1 MILGTMQEVTTQ
13 HGKDTACV
21 PDPNVEL
28 EDLLSAAVLHL
39 GHENVFQ
46 SNTLIE
52 DDVFQSNTQEPPAP
66 ETADVFQSNTPMAA
80 LRPFSYAVQDG
91 KLMFK
96 EADGNLVPSEMNATA
111 VKRAISM
118 IGIRD
123 AVRNLIEAQRDGC
136 DDEQLHALQ
145 ADLTQNYDTFVKEFG
160 NIHKRGN
167 KLAFRKDA
175 GYPLLLALEKLDDEQ
190 NVIGKTAHFQQAHNQ
205 SAYCCN
211 TRRYARG
218 RARTVAG
225 RTRQNRL
232 CIYVRTA

>member
-1 MILGTMQEVTTQ
+1 MQEVTTQ

-123 AVRNLIEAQRDGC
+123 AVRNLIEPS
-136 DDEQLHALQ
+136 
-145 ADLTQNYDTFVKEFG
+145 V
-160 NIHKRGN
+160 
-167 KLAFRKDA
+167 
-175 GYPLLLALEKLDDEQ
+175 
-190 NVIGKTAHFQQAHNQ
+190 TAVTMSNF
-205 SAYCCN
+205 CF
-211 TRRYARG
+211 
-218 RARTVAG
+218 AG
-225 RTRQNRL
+225 RPHAELRYIRKESA
-232 CIYVRTA
+232 IS

>member
-1 MILGTMQEVTTQ
+1 MELNNYFLQHPEMILGTMQEVTTQ
-13 HGKDTACV
+13 YGKDTACV

-46 SNTLIE
+46 SNTQ
-52 DDVFQSNTQEPPAP
+52 DMPAP
-66 ETADVFQSNTPMAA
+66 ETADVFQSNTQNTPVPTTNDVFQSNTPIDE

-160 NIHKRGN
+160 NIHQRGN
-167 KLAFRKDA
+167 KLAF
-175 GYPLLLALEKLDDEQ
+175 EKMLG
-190 NVIGKTAHFQQAHNQ
+190 IRCCLRWKT
-205 SAYCCN
+205 
-211 TRRYARG
+211 G
-218 RARTVAG
+218 R
-225 RTRQNRL
+225 
-232 CIYVRTA
+232 